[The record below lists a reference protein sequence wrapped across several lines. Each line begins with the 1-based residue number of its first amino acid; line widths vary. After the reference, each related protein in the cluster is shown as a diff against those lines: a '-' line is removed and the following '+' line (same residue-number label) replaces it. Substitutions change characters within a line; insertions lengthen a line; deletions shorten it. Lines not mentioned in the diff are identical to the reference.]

1 MEIVENYES
10 PKLECVD
17 TMKGIVFDLKC
28 ISKLQMENLMHSL
41 TWKKRMQ
48 NGKRVVIIQTEFYK
62 IYELPDKKLFAIA
75 RHAFHQNF
83 KNFQQHI
90 PEFHLTYKVPKGKD
104 VTYTTTIKLEPP
116 QKAVCDYLVD
126 YFKSGP
132 PNRPTASSGPQ
143 GCVFVMDAGLG
154 KSFVASKI
162 IERLQKKT
170 LLVVMNTNQLQQ
182 WKADVFGKYFSG
194 VTIGEYSAKKKA
206 DGDIVIVIIKSLIK
220 LEQNY
225 LKEFGLV
232 IFDEI
237 PEFMGPSYREAFW
250 KTNTQYVLG
259 LTATP
264 DERLDGM
271 DIFYKQLVG
280 PLVRATDIEGFN
292 VEQIIWKGRVKTI
305 RYTGPPQFT
314 KNLTSVT
321 NEMSCT
327 MMNQQFSQDP
337 YRCQLIYNYIVE
349 LYNAGKNVYIFAT
362 NRDHLDNMCN
372 IIRKSNIDFTIEDEE
387 VPSEPEEDKVRLGAI
402 TKVKTLMGG
411 VSDAEVV
418 EAKKKSRIIFTT
430 YSYGAVGMSIIKM
443 DAIIFMTSRK
453 NKMRQIL
460 GRILRRGGDPSI
472 VRDIIDIVDY
482 STGIKSQYYKR
493 KKIYEEK
500 DFPIE
505 VIDVDYSSITL
516 KNFTL

>member
-1 MEIVENYES
+1 
-10 PKLECVD
+10 
-17 TMKGIVFDLKC
+17 
-28 ISKLQMENLMHSL
+28 
-41 TWKKRMQ
+41 
-48 NGKRVVIIQTEFYK
+48 
-62 IYELPDKKLFAIA
+62 
-75 RHAFHQNF
+75 
-83 KNFQQHI
+83 
-90 PEFHLTYKVPKGKD
+90 
-104 VTYTTTIKLEPP
+104 
-116 QKAVCDYLVD
+116 
-126 YFKSGP
+126 
-132 PNRPTASSGPQ
+132 
-143 GCVFVMDAGLG
+143 
-154 KSFVASKI
+154 
-162 IERLQKKT
+162 
-170 LLVVMNTNQLQQ
+170 MNTNQLQQ

-194 VTIGEYSAKKKA
+194 VTIGEYNAKRKV

-225 LKEFGLV
+225 LKEFGLI

-237 PEFMGPSYREAFW
+237 PEFMGTQTREAFW
-250 KTNTQYVLG
+250 KTGAQYVLG

-280 PLVRATDIEGFN
+280 PLVRAVDIDGFN
-292 VEQIIWKGRVKTI
+292 VEQIVWKGRVKTI

-314 KNLTSVT
+314 KTLTSVT

-362 NRDHLDNMCN
+362 NREHLETMCN
-372 IIRKSNIDFTIEDEE
+372 VVKSSGIQFTIEDDNSA
-387 VPSEPEEDKVRLGAI
+387 PKGPINNSGPPAPKNSI
-402 TKVKTLMGG
+402 VKTLMGG
-411 VSDAEVV
+411 VADEEVV
-418 EAKKKSRIIFTT
+418 EAKAKSKIIFTT

-482 STGIKSQYYKR
+482 STGIKTQYHKR

-500 DFPIE
+500 NFPIE
-505 VIDVDYSSITL
+505 IIDVDYSSITL
-516 KNFTL
+516 KNFKL

>member
-1 MEIVENYES
+1 MENFES
-10 PKLECVD
+10 VKLECVD
-17 TMKGIVFDLKC
+17 TMKGIVFDVKC
-28 ISKLQMENLMHSL
+28 ISKIQLENLMHCL

-48 NGKRVVIIQTEFYK
+48 NGKRIVIIQTEFYK

-90 PEFHLTYKVPKGKD
+90 LTSHPGGTNLTYKVPKGKD
-104 VTYTTTIKLEPP
+104 VTFTTTIKLEPP
-116 QKAVCDYLVD
+116 QKAVCDYLID
-126 YFKSGP
+126 YFQ
-132 PNRPTASSGPQ
+132 PNTPEGGKKPT

-162 IERLQKKT
+162 IERLGKKT

-314 KNLTSVT
+314 KTLTSVT

-362 NRDHLDNMCN
+362 NRDHLENMCN
-372 IIRKSNIDFTIEDEE
+372 IIRKANIDFTIEDDDEG
-387 VPSEPEEDKVRLGAI
+387 PKAQK
-402 TKVKTLMGG
+402 TVKTLMGG

-500 DFPIE
+500 NFPIE
-505 VIDVDYSSITL
+505 LIDIDYSSITL
-516 KNFTL
+516 KNFSL

>member
-116 QKAVCDYLVD
+116 QKAVCDYLVE

-132 PNRPTASSGPQ
+132 QKPN

-314 KNLTSVT
+314 KTLTSVT

-505 VIDVDYSSITL
+505 VIDIDYSSITL